1 MQKENNDE
9 NVLKLSDKYEP
20 LFEWLDCPKFLDE
33 ENKVIN
39 PLYQVNTVVITGG
52 RYSQKSFA
60 IGTFSGVAT
69 KDFNHRIL
77 YTRYTLT
84 SAKDSIIPEFEEKLS
99 LLNCHN
105 LF

>member
-52 RYSQKSFA
+52 RYSQKSFDWY
-60 IGTFSGVAT
+60 IFRSSN
-69 KDFNHRIL
+69 KRF
-77 YTRYTLT
+77 
-84 SAKDSIIPEFEEKLS
+84 
-99 LLNCHN
+99 
-105 LF
+105 